1 MAAHKK
7 KVEAFLDPYLPK
19 NHLIQILIFL
29 GSFKLYGTLL
39 LNLKTEDSRKMFLPE
54 NDFKICSTKLLVSF
68 SFEDLQVKFLLEKS
82 LWRNIL
88 IHLKITP

>member
-1 MAAHKK
+1 MMAAHKK
-7 KVEAFLDPYLPK
+7 KVEAFLNTYLPK

-54 NDFKICSTKLLVSF
+54 NDFKIFSTKLSVSF
-68 SFEDLQVKFLLEKS
+68 IVLKTFKLSFYWKS
-82 LWRNIL
+82 HYGEIF
-88 IHLKITP
+88 

>member
-7 KVEAFLDPYLPK
+7 KAEAFLNPYLPK
-19 NHLIQILIFL
+19 NYLIQILNFL

-68 SFEDLQVKFLLEKS
+68 IVLKTFKLSFYWKS
-82 LWRNIL
+82 
-88 IHLKITP
+88 HYGEMF

>member
-1 MAAHKK
+1 MMAAHKK
-7 KVEAFLDPYLPK
+7 KVEAFLNTYLPK

-54 NDFKICSTKLLVSF
+54 NDFKICSTKLSVSF
-68 SFEDLQVKFLLEKS
+68 IVLKTFKLSFYWKS
-82 LWRNIL
+82 HYGEIF
-88 IHLKITP
+88 

>member
-1 MAAHKK
+1 MMAAHKK

-68 SFEDLQVKFLLEKS
+68 IVLKTFKLSFYWKS
-82 LWRNIL
+82 HYGEIF
-88 IHLKITP
+88 